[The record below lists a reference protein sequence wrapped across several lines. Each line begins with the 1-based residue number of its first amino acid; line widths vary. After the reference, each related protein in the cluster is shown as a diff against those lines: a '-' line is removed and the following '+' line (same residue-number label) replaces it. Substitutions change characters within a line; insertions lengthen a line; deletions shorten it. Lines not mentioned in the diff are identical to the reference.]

1 MSVCYQ
7 MRSRINNLKGTIM
20 SKPKFRIANHQ
31 ARAYVQ
37 ELKPFVANNIFAE
50 FRRDENGNDKYVVF
64 SYGQHWPLFIFDYQ
78 TDAWY
83 ENKSKYGVT
92 TSKHHSQT
100 HPHQETIPL
109 HVDDMIKVVDRGVT
123 AIIEGVEA

>member
-1 MSVCYQ
+1 
-7 MRSRINNLKGTIM
+7 M
-20 SKPKFRIANHQ
+20 SKLKIANHQ
-31 ARAYVQ
+31 ARAHVQ

-78 TDAWY
+78 TDEWY

-100 HPHQETIPL
+100 HPHQTTIRL
-109 HVDDMIKVVDRGVT
+109 HVDDMIKVVDKGVT
-123 AIIEGVEA
+123 AIIEGVTV